1 MINNSLKKNLKIIV
15 PILFISASFL
25 GIMRDIVLV
34 LLQPLLHHASGFILG
49 LRKGLYI
56 SVQLLFTLAYIGH
69 IFQSRLLSTTRS
81 VYAKVTILLVVLNF
95 LLKMI
100 ILFFLNH
107 ILLYTLDL
115 LFILVSIALILL
127 FVWEHH
133 LTQNEMNQRSLVMLI
148 IAVALPLLF
157 FYHVEV
163 LIEGILNRLYQG
175 KRVLQWSSFYQF
187 LMFISYLCFIAYS
200 VIRLVMNG
208 SDPDQ
213 VMQKNE

>member
-1 MINNSLKKNLKIIV
+1 MNNSLKKNLKIIV

-56 SVQLLFTLAYIGH
+56 SVQLLFTLAYIRH

-115 LFILVSIALILL
+115 LFIFVSIALILL

-148 IAVALPLLF
+148 IAVALPLL
-157 FYHVEV
+157 
-163 LIEGILNRLYQG
+163 LNRLYQG